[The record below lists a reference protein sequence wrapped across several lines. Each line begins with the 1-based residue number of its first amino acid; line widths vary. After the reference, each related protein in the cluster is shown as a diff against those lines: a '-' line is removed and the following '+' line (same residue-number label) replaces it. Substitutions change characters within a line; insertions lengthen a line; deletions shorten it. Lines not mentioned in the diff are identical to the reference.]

1 VQQSNGAIH
10 VYSEP
15 GLGTT
20 FKIYFPVVAAE
31 PVTTTSELAAES
43 AKRGTETIFL
53 VEDEPGVR
61 ALVRKSL
68 EMHGYTV
75 LVATDGKDALQI
87 LDSQL
92 GPVDLLLTDVVM
104 PSMSGPELAAH
115 IRSRFPRVKVLF
127 MSGYTDDAVV
137 RHGLLNAEASFIQKP
152 YTPKELARK
161 VRRVLDDDA
170 GR

>member
-1 VQQSNGAIH
+1 
-10 VYSEP
+10 
-15 GLGTT
+15 
-20 FKIYFPVVAAE
+20 
-31 PVTTTSELAAES
+31 
-43 AKRGTETIFL
+43 
-53 VEDEPGVR
+53 
-61 ALVRKSL
+61 VRKSL

-152 YTPKELARK
+152 YTPHELAGK